1 MRMETR
7 EMEHRQMIR
16 TTVLNIGVLLLLMV
30 ILLPGCIIV
39 KGGKEAGDERNSAVA
54 PKPLIPMSEELIRS
68 EPGDMI
74 AFLPEEWFFMDVE
87 NKVSSNVFAV
97 AVNPTYTASLVF
109 SEMRHDD
116 GIEVA
121 YGKEGLIGVARASFQ
136 RRERKTAGVVKN
148 IGNFDIRTLGT
159 KQFGVYEYVSVGE
172 VITTRV
178 AVFRSS
184 LGNFYE
190 CTLATLPFTGRTLL
204 TNDEMEKIYFSVLA
218 TIDY

>member
-1 MRMETR
+1 
-7 EMEHRQMIR
+7 MEHRTTIR
-16 TTVLNIGVLLLLMV
+16 KIALHIMSFVLIAVLV
-30 ILLPGCIIV
+30 PACIIV
-39 KGGKEAGDERNSAVA
+39 KGGKDAEEERSGTVA
-54 PKPLIPMSEELIRS
+54 PKPLVPMSEELIRS
-68 EPGDMI
+68 APGDMI

-87 NKVSSNVFAV
+87 DKVSSNVFAV

-116 GIEVA
+116 GIEVV

-148 IGNFDIRTLGT
+148 VGNFDTRTLGT
-159 KQFGVYEYVSVGE
+159 KQFGVYEYVHIGE
-172 VITTRV
+172 VISTRV